1 VPGIDTAYLA
11 MDTEEGVE
19 VVWNEAN
26 FSGSKKFMTQVK
38 LLRVVIVQK
47 MLRKSYLKGNIV
59 ANLNS

>member
-1 VPGIDTAYLA
+1 

-59 ANLNS
+59 ANLNC

>member
-59 ANLNS
+59 ANLNC